1 MHRAA
6 TTAIHSW
13 APLSSPAGCP
23 HPQQSPHHFLAL
35 LLIVLLVLLLLPW
48 IHLIGVASS
57 RVLAV
62 IPLTNNQQR
71 CHSIQE
77 EESSS
82 PTFSTSNVSLTPPQ
96 PAVDTTVT
104 AVALLLAAPACN
116 TSPGTIMWLGEI
128 SKYFRGGFWELI
140 EKFSKVEHLSFSG
153 NQFTKIPEWFRFPK
167 SLKSLKI
174 SSSHV
179 SALFLDKLNDLPD
192 FELLVGVDIN
202 GMYDPAFS
210 IDGRK
215 EEEIEEKRALSFVVI
230 SFISSPIAINCL
242 SVITP

>member
-1 MHRAA
+1 VLKKSFRLMN
-6 TTAIHSW
+6 
-13 APLSSPAGCP
+13 
-23 HPQQSPHHFLAL
+23 FLRGSMVVANYASCTL
-35 LLIVLLVLLLLPW
+35 KGMKLMTLNS
-48 IHLIGVASS
+48 ASS
-57 RVLAV
+57 M
-62 IPLTNNQQR
+62 T
-71 CHSIQE
+71 E
-77 EESSS
+77 MSS
-82 PTFSTSNVSLTPPQ
+82 
-96 PAVDTTVT
+96 AH
-104 AVALLLAAPACN
+104 
-116 TSPGTIMWLGEI
+116 ILGV
-128 SKYFRGGFWELI
+128 GFWNLI
-140 EKFSKVEHLSFSG
+140 QKFSKVEHLSFSG

>member
-1 MHRAA
+1 MFRSRRRSLQWIQQLQQLHCYLRHRR
-6 TTAIHSW
+6 AIQVPEQLCGSVKSAHI
-13 APLSSPAGCP
+13 L
-23 HPQQSPHHFLAL
+23 
-35 LLIVLLVLLLLPW
+35 
-48 IHLIGVASS
+48 GV
-57 RVLAV
+57 
-62 IPLTNNQQR
+62 
-71 CHSIQE
+71 
-77 EESSS
+77 
-82 PTFSTSNVSLTPPQ
+82 
-96 PAVDTTVT
+96 
-104 AVALLLAAPACN
+104 
-116 TSPGTIMWLGEI
+116 
-128 SKYFRGGFWELI
+128 GFWNLI
-140 EKFSKVEHLSFSG
+140 QKFSKVEHLSFSG